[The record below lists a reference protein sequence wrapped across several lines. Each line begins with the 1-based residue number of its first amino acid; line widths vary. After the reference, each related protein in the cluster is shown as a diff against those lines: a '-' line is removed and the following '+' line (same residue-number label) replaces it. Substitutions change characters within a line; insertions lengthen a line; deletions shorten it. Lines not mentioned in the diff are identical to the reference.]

1 MIHIWN
7 RITDFETKLLQICL
21 MNTEKKNGSCDQKNV
36 SSKVF
41 LSLYYF
47 ISTLAKKVYEKK
59 PVGLFQIS
67 LLEIENK
74 FKLWLM
80 PIFSLFSL
88 KSCQEQNSKLEK
100 KQLGPLPMQHLE
112 VKMIDITK
120 LFLLGFR
127 VDNFPDFL
135 NFRENG
141 KR

>member
-1 MIHIWN
+1 MIFFTKKFKRTLILIGSYLESNYWFWN
-7 RITDFETKLLQICL
+7 KITSNMFDEYW
-21 MNTEKKNGSCDQKNV
+21 KKWQLWPKNV

-112 VKMIDITK
+112 VKIV
-120 LFLLGFR
+120 FAWF
-127 VDNFPDFL
+127 
-135 NFRENG
+135 
-141 KR
+141 